1 MRYQKIESKIW
12 NDEKFIKLKPMEQRL
27 FFYILTSPHGNI
39 VGLYVLKEG
48 YACEDL
54 KCLPKDF
61 RKGLGILLES
71 KLIEYDH
78 RVCVV
83 WIKNF
88 LKHNPITNPNQVIAA
103 KKILSELPKT
113 PLIRNLKGLIKGLTE
128 DLIEALTE
136 GLSKPETDSETD
148 TEEETE
154 EDSRPEA
161 LQPSEVGLKISFL
174 LFEKLKSRNGGFKKP
189 NLKTWAKDI
198 DLMIT
203 KDNRDPIEIEEVI
216 CWCQKDD
223 FWKNNIL
230 STQKLR
236 KQYDQLVLKMND
248 FTAFDPKRKDNVTEW
263 LEEENRKTS
272 PS

>member
-12 NDEKFIKLKPMEQRL
+12 NDEKFIKLAPMEQRL

-39 VGLYVLKEG
+39 IGLYVLKEG

-61 RKGLGILLES
+61 RKELKI
-71 KLIEYDH
+71 LIESGLIKYDH
-78 RVCVV
+78 DVTVV

-128 DLIEALTE
+128 ELIEGFTE
-136 GLSKPETDSETD
+136 GLLKPEPEPETETETETDSL
-148 TEEETE
+148 
-154 EDSRPEA
+154 PEA
-161 LQPSEVGLKISFL
+161 LQPSKDGLKLSL
-174 LFEKLKSRNGGFKKP
+174 LLLEKIKSRNGGFKNP
-189 NLKTWAKDI
+189 NLKTWSKEI

-203 KDNRDPIEIEEVI
+203 RDSRDPAEIEEVI

-230 STQKLR
+230 SPQKLR
-236 KQYDQLVLKMND
+236 KQYDQLILKMSD
-248 FTAFDPKRKDNVTEW
+248 FSAFNPKPRKDSVQEW
-263 LEEENRKTS
+263 LEENQKTS
-272 PS
+272 QT